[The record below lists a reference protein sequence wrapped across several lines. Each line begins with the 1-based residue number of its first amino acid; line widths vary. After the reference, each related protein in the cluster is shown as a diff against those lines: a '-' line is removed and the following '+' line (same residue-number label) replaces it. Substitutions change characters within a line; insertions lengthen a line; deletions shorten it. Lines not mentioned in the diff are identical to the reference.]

1 MGAGLTQMGFVTKI
15 PEKLP
20 WAGEARWCQ
29 GRRGQVWALACQ
41 GVGAPGLEVLPA
53 EAAASHMLP
62 ASTQTPPSVVL
73 LEAVAGP

>member
-29 GRRGQVWALACQ
+29 GRGDRSGLWLARG
-41 GVGAPGLEVLPA
+41 
-53 EAAASHMLP
+53 
-62 ASTQTPPSVVL
+62 
-73 LEAVAGP
+73 